1 MGQTGWKKYL
11 MGVLSASA
19 LILAAC
25 GGGEQAGD
33 TASEG
38 GETTETS
45 EESGATSFEGKTLK
59 VSVDPMYSEFIN
71 GISGAFEE
79 ETGATIEL
87 EEKDMFETLEA
98 LPLDGPAGLSPDV
111 MLAPYDRIGGLGQQ
125 GHLAE
130 YTLPDDGRYDETDQQ
145 QVTIDDTIYGAPFVI
160 ESMVLYYN
168 TDLIDTAPTAFE
180 DLEALT
186 EDEQFAYAGEEGKSV
201 AFLANWVDFYNSYGL
216 LNGFGGYV
224 FGEDGTDPTDVG
236 LNTPEAIEGIE
247 YATQW
252 FQETWPQGMLDVT
265 SAGSFIDEQFTTGAA
280 GAVINGPWAAGDY
293 MDSGINVGVTTV
305 PTLPNG
311 EEYQPFA
318 GGKGWVVSQYSENA
332 DLGKVFLDFITNEEN
347 MEALYS
353 DYTKEVPA
361 NQMVRQTIVDAGEDE
376 LAMAVVNQ
384 YNVSSPMPNIPQM
397 AEVWVGAETM
407 MFDAGSGNKTAEES
421 ANDSVEVIQQNIDQ
435 KY

>member
-1 MGQTGWKKYL
+1 MNKKRFKKYL
-11 MGVLSASA
+11 MGVVSASA

-25 GGGEQAGD
+25 GGGEEATDETSSAADGN
-33 TASEG
+33 
-38 GETTETS
+38 ETTEQG
-45 EESGATSFEGKTLK
+45 SGDFSGTTLK
-59 VSVDPMYSEFIN
+59 ITIDPMYTEFVN
-71 GISGAFEE
+71 GISAAFEE
-79 ETGATIEL
+79 ETGATIEV

-130 YTLPDDGRYDETDQQ
+130 YTLPDDGRYDETDEQ
-145 QVTIDDTIYGAPFVI
+145 QVTMDGAIYGAPFVI

-168 TDLIDTAPTAFE
+168 TDLLETAPTSFE
-180 DLEALT
+180 ELEALT
-186 EDEQFAYAGEEGKSV
+186 EDEQYAYEGEAGKSV

-224 FGEDGTDPTDVG
+224 FGADGTDPTDIG

-247 YATQW
+247 YATDW
-252 FQETWPQGMLDVT
+252 FQNTWPQGMLDVT
-265 SAGSFIDEQFTTGAA
+265 TAGNFIDEQFTTGAA
-280 GAVINGPWAAGDY
+280 GAVINGPWAASNY
-293 MDSGINVGVTTV
+293 TESGINVGVATI

-318 GGKGWVVSQYSENA
+318 GGKGWVVSEYSENA
-332 DLGKVFLDFITNEEN
+332 ELGQAFLDFVTNEEN

-353 DYTKEVPA
+353 EYTSEVPA
-361 NQMVRQTIVDAGEDE
+361 NQMVRQTIVDANEDE

-384 YNVSSPMPNIPQM
+384 YNVSSPMPNIPEM

-407 MFDAGSGNKTAEES
+407 MFDAGSGNKTAEET
-421 ANDSVEVIQQNIDQ
+421 ANDSVEVIQQNIEQ